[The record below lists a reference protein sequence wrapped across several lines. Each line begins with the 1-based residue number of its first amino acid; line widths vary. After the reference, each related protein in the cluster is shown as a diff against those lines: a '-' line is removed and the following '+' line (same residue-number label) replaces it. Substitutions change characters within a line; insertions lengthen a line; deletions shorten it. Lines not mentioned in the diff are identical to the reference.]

1 MTKSIVIHAELFSDA
16 KFVELSP
23 LARLLYLGLCYEANE
38 QKQLTWDLQT
48 LKYRYLPGDICD
60 MYALEDELITCGLIN
75 FFHEDNKTKAVLLDE
90 TISLLPVHINNITS
104 QQLISKG
111 AANDA

>member
-1 MTKSIVIHAELFSDA
+1 MTKSIVIQAELFSDA

-23 LARLLYLGLCYEANE
+23 LARLLYLGLCYEANG
-38 QKQLTWDLQT
+38 QKQLTWNLQT
-48 LKYRYLPGDICD
+48 LKYRYLPGDDCD
-60 MYALEDELITCGLIN
+60 MDPLEDELITCGLIHV
-75 FFHEDNKTKAVLLDE
+75 FQEDNKTKAVLLNE
-90 TISLLPVHINNITS
+90 IIPLSSAQTNNITS